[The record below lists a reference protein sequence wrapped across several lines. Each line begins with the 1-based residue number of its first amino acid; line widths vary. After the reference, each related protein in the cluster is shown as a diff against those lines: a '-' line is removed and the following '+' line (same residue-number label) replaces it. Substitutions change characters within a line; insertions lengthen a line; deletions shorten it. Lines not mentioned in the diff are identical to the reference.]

1 MENAA
6 GVTAT
11 AGAAGTGASA
21 SQTAGTTSEQ
31 DSST

>member
-6 GVTAT
+6 GAT
-11 AGAAGTGASA
+11 AAAGSGGTGAGA

-31 DSST
+31 NSST